1 MTMHCPNCNKLLGDD
16 SEWCPVCGAHLIEDE
31 PSDAPIEKATEDV
44 SEEAPTE
51 AASDEELTSAETDVE
66 TTDEPISEDISE
78 DVSDTTEDE
87 VPEVSSDDTDAA
99 FDEAAAELV
108 TLADQVLEEGRTNV
122 EAEATDEESNV
133 DTTVEDEAPT
143 TESTDE
149 PADDTAVED
158 GPDAPA
164 ASDDELTSESIQP
177 TKRRTNPTV
186 IASIVALCA
195 LIVVSVV
202 LASTK
207 NKLDTPAVDNTAVT
221 QTDAGTDYTEPA
233 DTTEPAEAKPEVIIP
248 EDAVTEVDG
257 LPTAYTFTQ
266 LDGASILKVIKDAG
280 FVFDHSQFC
289 FVNPD
294 TSALILVADKDGL
307 LSEDAIANLKAG
319 SPDKGLLYVL
329 TTNTCT
335 SASDIFDK
343 LVESSLTV
351 EDKTV
356 FDDAGFAVAYGPSES
371 KYLIEVTH
379 QEGESTLFIFNDT
392 GLETGL
398 LDNLVGYEV
407 GASAEEV
414 YENVTTGAL
423 IQQNDEAADAETT
436 AE

>member
-31 PSDAPIEKATEDV
+31 PSDAPVEEATEDA
-44 SEEAPTE
+44 SEASPTE
-51 AASDEELTSAETDVE
+51 AVSDEELTAPETDTE
-66 TTDEPISEDISE
+66 PTDEPVSEDTSE
-78 DVSDTTEDE
+78 DTDTTEDE
-87 VPEVSSDDTDAA
+87 VSEVSSDDADAV

-108 TLADQVLEEGRTNV
+108 TLADQVLEESRADV
-122 EAEATDEESNV
+122 EAEATDEAS
-133 DTTVEDEAPT
+133 DT
-143 TESTDE
+143 
-149 PADDTAVED
+149 DTAVED
-158 GPDAPA
+158 EATTDDESDDDAAVEDEPITPA
-164 ASDDELTSESIQP
+164 ISDDELTSESIQP
-177 TKRRTNPTV
+177 VKRRTNPTV

-195 LIVVSVV
+195 LIVVSIV
-202 LASTK
+202 LAVTK

-221 QTDAGTDYTEPA
+221 QTDAGTDYTEPV
-233 DTTEPAEAKPEVIIP
+233 DTTEPVEAEPEVIIP

-266 LDGASILKVIKDAG
+266 LDGASTLKVIKDAG
-280 FVFDHSQFC
+280 FVFDSSQFC

-294 TSALILVADKDGL
+294 ASTLIMVADKDGL
-307 LSEDAIANLKAG
+307 LNEDAIANLEAG
-319 SPDKGLLYVL
+319 APDKGLLYVL

-414 YENVTTGAL
+414 YENVTTGVL
-423 IQQNDEAADAETT
+423 IQQNDETADAETT